1 MRPIYARIE
10 QQSRSG
16 WPAATH
22 AKVMTKWL
30 GRSSMSLHA
39 RRRLTKTM
47 LDETAA
53 SEARARKTDVRTFL
67 IADIRGYTRYS
78 QEFGDKAASQLA
90 QHFADLV
97 RETLAQ
103 LEGELLELRG
113 DEALCVFESART
125 ALAAAV
131 DLQRRLRQA
140 SGGGSALALGVGVGL
155 DSGEAVPTE
164 GGYRGRALNTA
175 ARLCSIAKPGEI
187 LASETVV
194 ALAGRD
200 ESFTFAH
207 RRAARVKGID
217 ARVRF
222 VEVIPDPPLPPV
234 RPPSRDTAATRIT
247 TRVVLACLVALLLI
261 AGAAVAA
268 VVVFGA
274 EEDPGL
280 VPANSL
286 AVIDPAT
293 NKVSWHV
300 AVGEGPT
307 VISVAAG
314 RAWLLNRE
322 QTISLVDVEARS
334 LVKTFGVPATPAGIT
349 AAPDGLWVGDSGKPS
364 VLKLAADTAR
374 VVEEIDAPP
383 LKVATLRTEGQPF
396 IDGGPMVLAKGALWF
411 LSGDTTL
418 SRIEPRTG
426 QVEARI
432 RYKGLAGVAPAF
444 VAADSEAVWVYGTG
458 ALTRIDPESNE
469 SVSSVELGVTG
480 RAPAA
485 AGPIAAGLGS
495 VWIADSAN
503 NQVLQVA
510 PGSATGS
517 TAPSVVRTIAVGG
530 PPIGVAA
537 AAGAL
542 WVAVDN
548 GTVVK
553 ADPLSGDVTDTIMVG
568 GNLGGIYADEN
579 TVWVTVD

>member
-1 MRPIYARIE
+1 VP
-10 QQSRSG
+10 
-16 WPAATH
+16 
-22 AKVMTKWL
+22 
-30 GRSSMSLHA
+30 
-39 RRRLTKTM
+39 
-47 LDETAA
+47 DETATSSA
-53 SEARARKTDVRTFL
+53 RESSTEARTFL

-78 QEFGDKAASQLA
+78 QEHGDAAASRLA
-90 QHFADLV
+90 LRFAALV
-97 RETLAQ
+97 RESTT
-103 LEGELLELRG
+103 EHRGELLELRG

-131 DLQRRLRQA
+131 ALQRRLRQPA
-140 SGGGSALALGVGVGL
+140 EGEEAFPLGVGIGL
-155 DSGEAVPTE
+155 DVGEAVPTE

-175 ARLCSIAKPGEI
+175 ARLCSMAKPGEI

-200 ESFTFAH
+200 ERFTFAP

-217 ARVRF
+217 APVRF
-222 VEVIPDPPLPPV
+222 VEVVPDPPLPPF
-234 RPPSRDTAATRIT
+234 REPTRDSSAPRIT
-247 TRVVLACLVALLLI
+247 PGVVLAGLVTLLLF

-268 VVVFGA
+268 ILVFGG
-274 EEDPGL
+274 EEEAGP

-286 AVIDPAT
+286 AVIDPAA

-300 AVGEGPT
+300 GVGEGPT
-307 VISVAAG
+307 LVSVAAG
-314 RAWLLNRE
+314 RAWLLNRA

-349 AAPDGLWVGDSGKPS
+349 AASDGLWVGDSGKPS
-364 VLKLAADTAR
+364 VLKLAADTTR

-444 VAADSEAVWVYGTG
+444 VAADSEAVWVYGGG

-469 SVSSVELGVTG
+469 IVSSLETT
-480 RAPAA
+480 AS
-485 AGPIAAGLGS
+485 GPIAAGLGS
-495 VWIADSAN
+495 VWVADRQN

-510 PGSATGS
+510 PESALGS
-517 TAPSVVRTIAVGG
+517 APSVVRTIAVGG
-530 PPIGVAA
+530 TPIGVAA
-537 AAGAL
+537 AEGAL
-542 WVAVDN
+542 WVALSE

-553 ADPLSGDVTDTIMVG
+553 ADPSSGAVTETITVG
-568 GNLGGIYADEN
+568 GSLGGIYADDHS
-579 TVWVTVD
+579 VWVAVD

>member
-1 MRPIYARIE
+1 
-10 QQSRSG
+10 
-16 WPAATH
+16 
-22 AKVMTKWL
+22 
-30 GRSSMSLHA
+30 
-39 RRRLTKTM
+39 M
-47 LDETAA
+47 LDETATSSERA
-53 SEARARKTDVRTFL
+53 SRAEVRTFL

-90 QHFADLV
+90 QQFAALV
-97 RETLAQ
+97 RETLTQ
-103 LEGELLELRG
+103 VEGDLLELRG

-131 DLQRRLRQA
+131 DLQRRLRQE

-194 ALAGRD
+194 ALAGSD
-200 ESFTFAH
+200 EGFTFAH

-217 ARVRF
+217 APVRF
-222 VEVIPDPPLPPV
+222 VEVVPDPPLPPL
-234 RPPSRDTAATRIT
+234 R
-247 TRVVLACLVALLLI
+247 LAPR
-261 AGAAVAA
+261 AGAAGRRIRPASVVGSLAALVLVAGVAA
-268 VVVFGA
+268 AAVLLW
-274 EEDPGL
+274 PGGDSSEA
-280 VPANSL
+280 VPSNSL
-286 AVIDPAT
+286 AVIDPVT
-293 NKVSWHV
+293 NRVSWHV
-300 AVGEGPT
+300 AVGEGPRL
-307 VISVAAG
+307 VSVAAG

-334 LVKTFGVPATPAGIT
+334 LVKTFGVPATPAGIA

-374 VVEEIDAPP
+374 VVKEIDAPP

-458 ALTRIDPESNE
+458 TLTRIDPESNE

-495 VWIADSAN
+495 VWIADSEN

-537 AAGAL
+537 AVGAL

-553 ADPLSGDVTDTIMVG
+553 ADPASGAVTETITVG
-568 GNLGGIYADEN
+568 GSLGGIYADDHS
-579 TVWVTVD
+579 VWVAVD

>member
-1 MRPIYARIE
+1 MP
-10 QQSRSG
+10 
-16 WPAATH
+16 
-22 AKVMTKWL
+22 
-30 GRSSMSLHA
+30 
-39 RRRLTKTM
+39 
-47 LDETAA
+47 DETAT
-53 SEARARKTDVRTFL
+53 SSARASSIEARTFL

-78 QEFGDKAASQLA
+78 QEHGDEAASLLA
-90 QHFADLV
+90 RRFAALV
-97 RETLAQ
+97 RESIA
-103 LEGELLELRG
+103 EHRGELLELRG
-113 DEALCVFESART
+113 DEALCIFESART
-125 ALAAAV
+125 ALVAAV
-131 DLQRRLRQA
+131 ALQRRFRQPA
-140 SGGGSALALGVGVGL
+140 EGEEALPLGVGIGL
-155 DSGEAVPTE
+155 DAGEAVPTD
-164 GGYRGRALNTA
+164 GGYRGRALNVA
-175 ARLCSIAKPGEI
+175 ARLCSLARPGEV

-200 ESFTFAH
+200 ERFRFAP

-234 RPPSRDTAATRIT
+234 RPPSRDTARTRIT
-247 TRVVLACLVALLLI
+247 PRVVLACLVALLLLW
-261 AGAAVAA
+261 GAAVAA
-268 VVVFGA
+268 VLVFGG
-274 EEDPGL
+274 EEEPGP

-364 VLKLAADTAR
+364 VLKLAVDTTR
-374 VVEEIDAPP
+374 VVEKIDAPP

-411 LSGDTTL
+411 LSGNTTL

-444 VAADSEAVWVYGTG
+444 IAADSEAVWVYGTG

-469 SVSSVELGVTG
+469 SVSSVQLGVTG

-510 PGSATGS
+510 PGSDTGS
-517 TAPSVVRTIAVGG
+517 TVPSVVRTIAVGG

-542 WVAVDN
+542 WVAVDD

-553 ADPLSGDVTDTIMVG
+553 ADPLSGSVVERISVG
-568 GNLGGIYADEN
+568 GTLGGIYADKQS
-579 TVWVTVD
+579 VWVAVD

>member
-1 MRPIYARIE
+1 
-10 QQSRSG
+10 
-16 WPAATH
+16 
-22 AKVMTKWL
+22 
-30 GRSSMSLHA
+30 
-39 RRRLTKTM
+39 M
-47 LDETAA
+47 LDETATS
-53 SEARARKTDVRTFL
+53 SERTSRTEVRTFL

-78 QEFGDKAASQLA
+78 QEHGDEAASRLA
-90 QHFADLV
+90 QRFAALV
-97 RETLAQ
+97 RESIAEHQ
-103 LEGELLELRG
+103 GELLELRG
-113 DEALCVFESART
+113 DEALCIFESARI
-125 ALAAAV
+125 ALVAAV
-131 DLQRRLRQA
+131 ALQRSFRQPPE
-140 SGGGSALALGVGVGL
+140 GEGALPLGVGIGL
-155 DSGEAVPTE
+155 DAGEAIPTE
-164 GGYRGRALNTA
+164 GGYRGRALNVA
-175 ARLCSIAKPGEI
+175 ARLCSMAKPGEA
-187 LASETVV
+187 LASETVA

-200 ESFTFAH
+200 ERFRFAP

-217 ARVRF
+217 APVRF
-222 VEVIPDPPLPPV
+222 VEVVPDPPLPPV
-234 RPPSRDTAATRIT
+234 PEPTRDSPAPRIT
-247 TRVVLACLVALLLI
+247 PRVVLAGLVALLLL

-268 VVVFGA
+268 VLVFGA
-274 EEDPGL
+274 EEEPGL

-286 AVIDPAT
+286 AVLDPVT
-293 NKVSWHV
+293 DKVSWHV

-334 LVKTFGVPATPAGIT
+334 LVKTFGLPATPAGIT

-418 SRIEPRTG
+418 SRVEPRTG

-432 RYKGLAGVAPAF
+432 RHRGLAGVAPAF
-444 VAADSEAVWVYGTG
+444 VAADSEAVWVYETG

-553 ADPLSGDVTDTIMVG
+553 ADPGSGAVTETITVG
-568 GNLGGIYADEN
+568 GTLGGIYADEHS
-579 TVWVTVD
+579 VWVSVD

>member
-1 MRPIYARIE
+1 M
-10 QQSRSG
+10 
-16 WPAATH
+16 
-22 AKVMTKWL
+22 
-30 GRSSMSLHA
+30 MSLPT
-39 RRRLTKTM
+39 RVVDSLTV
-47 LDETAA
+47 LDETAT
-53 SEARARKTDVRTFL
+53 SSAREGSTGARTFL

-78 QEFGDKAASQLA
+78 QEHGDAAASRLA
-90 QHFADLV
+90 QRFAALV
-97 RETLAQ
+97 RESLTEYQ
-103 LEGELLELRG
+103 GELLELRG
-113 DEALCVFESART
+113 DEALCIFESARM

-131 DLQRRLRQA
+131 ALQRRFRQPA
-140 SGGGSALALGVGVGL
+140 EGEGAFALGVGIGL
-155 DSGEAVPTE
+155 DVGEAVPTE
-164 GGYRGRALNTA
+164 GGYRGRALNVA
-175 ARLCSIAKPGEI
+175 ARLCSIARPGEV
-187 LASETVV
+187 LATETVV

-200 ESFTFAH
+200 ERFRFAQ

-222 VEVIPDPPLPPV
+222 VQVIPDPPLPPV
-234 RPPSRDTAATRIT
+234 REPTRDSPAPRIT
-247 TRVVLACLVALLLI
+247 PRVVLAGLVALLLL

-268 VVVFGA
+268 VLLFRA
-274 EEDPGL
+274 EEEPGP

-307 VISVAAG
+307 LVSVAAD

-334 LVKTFGVPATPAGIT
+334 LVKTFGVPAIPAGI
-349 AAPDGLWVGDSGKPS
+349 AASPDGLWVGDSGKPA

-383 LKVATLRTEGQPF
+383 LKVPTLRTEGQPF

-432 RYKGLAGVAPAF
+432 HHEGLAGAAPAF
-444 VAADSEAVWVYGTG
+444 VAADSEAVWVYESG

-469 SVSSVELGVTG
+469 IVSSVELYVSG
-480 RAPAA
+480 RGGAG

-495 VWIADSAN
+495 VWIADNAN

-517 TAPSVVRTIAVGG
+517 RAPSVVRTIAVGG
-530 PPIGVAA
+530 TPIGVAA

-542 WVAVDN
+542 WVALSE

-553 ADPLSGDVTDTIMVG
+553 ADPISGGVTKRITVG
-568 GNLGGIYADEN
+568 GTLGGIYADAHS
-579 TVWVTVD
+579 VWVAVD